1 MIGWKGTNKSS
12 ARITNIIT
20 LLLGILHAKVQQSY
34 VVISMLNQI
43 FYLLAVMLGFFIFWL
58 VIQKL
63 LERMA
68 ENKPSREFAPVA
80 LVHWIILGVLS
91 VISIAECAMYIA
103 FMVKGVDGSAGYA
116 RLVFDYNKLSS
127 GLSILCWVA
136 SMEILC
142 WVIFAFARIE
152 QKVFSPHSTI
162 IYILCK
168 LTTQAGLTPLTI
180 GTFFFFTI
188 NLVMAILQ
196 IHYVLRQNLPPD
208 HLNATR
214 SIIEFVCT
222 VGIYTNLLLCFRKWH
237 HVHIS
242 PPQMLIQ
249 EPEMGENLHSLSHSH
264 SHSGSG
270 SRASSIRSYHNTVY
284 SQQQQQL
291 HYAVPQ
297 GAASVQQ
304 VHMWVPR

>member
-1 MIGWKGTNKSS
+1 
-12 ARITNIIT
+12 
-20 LLLGILHAKVQQSY
+20 
-34 VVISMLNQI
+34 MLNQI
-43 FYLLAVMLGFFIFWL
+43 FYLLAMMLGLFIFWF

-68 ENKPSREFAPVA
+68 ENKPSKAFAPVA
-80 LVHWIILGVLS
+80 LVHWVILGILS
-91 VISIAECAMYIA
+91 VISLAECAMYIA
-103 FMVKGVDGSAGYA
+103 FIVKGVDGSVRYA

-127 GLSILCWVA
+127 GLSILCWAA

-142 WVIFAFARIE
+142 WVIFAFAKIE
-152 QKVFSPHSTI
+152 QKVFDSHSTI
-162 IYILCK
+162 IWMSCK
-168 LTTQAGLTPLTI
+168 LITQAGLTPLTI

-208 HLNATR
+208 YLNATR

-222 VGIYTNLLLCFRKWH
+222 VGIYTGFLLCFRKWH

-249 EPEMGENLHSLSHSH
+249 EPEMGENLHSH
-264 SHSGSG
+264 SHSGSD
-270 SRASSIRSYHNTVY
+270 SRTSSIRSYHHTVY

-291 HYAVPQ
+291 QYAVPQ